1 MKQVE
6 FSLNLDLSLPLL
18 LRPRVGQ
25 GASQGKESFLT
36 GSGREGEETARVGR
50 EILAVLCEHPE

>member
-25 GASQGKESFLT
+25 CASQGKETFLT
-36 GSGREGEETARVGR
+36 DSGRESEKSARVRRGR
-50 EILAVLCEHPE
+50 LAVLCEHLE